1 MSTTQGSTGNPERIV
16 VGVDGSEPSKDAL
29 AWAARQAKLTGA
41 TLAVISAWE
50 DTPIWG
56 RSPGWPPGVDPQA
69 HTVAALDETI
79 REVLGSDP
87 GFDLTKAAI
96 EGHAAPKLLEES
108 KTASLIVVGSSGH
121 GEFAG
126 MLLGSVSAFLVTHAH
141 CPVAIIRDHGGAAD
155 EREHAERIVVG
166 SDGSRSSHDA
176 LAWAARQAGL
186 TRAPLSVVIAW
197 HYPTDYGDVGWWP
210 EDMDLAADAKSV
222 LDQAIEEVFGPDPGI
237 SLTAA
242 VVQGHPSLVLVD
254 ESETAA
260 LLVVGCR
267 GHGEFAGMLLGSVS
281 EFVATHAQC
290 PVVIVRGDVE
300 PRG

>member
-1 MSTTQGSTGNPERIV
+1 MSTTQESTGKLERIV
-16 VGVDGSEPSKDAL
+16 VGVDGSESSKDAL
-29 AWAARQAKLTGA
+29 AWAARQAKVTGA

-50 DTPIWG
+50 DTSIWG
-56 RSPGWPPGVDPQA
+56 RSPGWLPGVDPQTNA
-69 HTVAALDETI
+69 VAALDETI
-79 REVLGSDP
+79 REALGSEP
-87 GFDLTKAAI
+87 GVDLTKEVI
-96 EGHAAPKLLEES
+96 EGHPAPKLLEES

-126 MLLGSVSAFLVTHAH
+126 MLLGSVSAFLVTHAY
-141 CPVAIIRDHGGAAD
+141 CPVAIIRDHGGAD

-166 SDGSRSSHDA
+166 IDGSRSSPDA
-176 LAWAARQAGL
+176 LAWASRQAGL

-197 HYPTDYGDVGWWP
+197 HYPTDYGYMNWLP
-210 EDMDLAADAKSV
+210 EGVDFAADAKSV
-222 LDQAIEEVFGPDPGI
+222 LDQTIEEVLGPDPGI

-242 VVQGHPSLVLVD
+242 RVQGPPSLVLVD

-281 EFVATHAQC
+281 EFVAAHAHC
-290 PVVIVRGDVE
+290 PVIIVRGDAA